1 MSEVGQSYFQEMID
15 QSDKLVALAFGAPW
29 CGPCKMLVPSFQKIA
44 LEMKEE
50 YICENVNIEENADF
64 SRKNN
69 VVNIPTTIIYKN
81 GREIDKL
88 VGFTSEEELEAFLRK
103 YL

>member
-1 MSEVGQSYFQEMID
+1 MSEMKQSYFEEMIE
-15 QSDKLVALAFGAPW
+15 QADKLVALAFGAPW

-44 LEMKEE
+44 LEINDE
-50 YICENVNIEENADF
+50 YICANVNIEENPDF

-81 GREIDKL
+81 GLEIDKL
-88 VGFTSEEELEAFLRK
+88 VGFTSEEELEGFLK
-103 YL
+103 KHV